1 MRFIIDILIG
11 NESHD
16 EIKLTQR
23 NIETALFLVYTDKT
37 KEKKYFR
44 YSRLLGTKLPFGFT
58 DRYAYR
64 IDIDTVRLLE
74 HIEDIK
80 FHKPDKN
87 GDFDYVFEDKYKKF
101 VWDSMRSSKTVTY
114 KSYDTDKGI
123 IYIYRYPYH
132 LEKYCMYG
140 TVFYNFD
147 WDNDKLVSL
156 AEVLSQLEG
165 VVPLTGS
172 TIYLELGNEE
182 NRELCEITFEPSF
195 MTYWIKYKV
204 LRR

>member
-1 MRFIIDILIG
+1 MRFVIDILIG

-16 EIKLTQR
+16 KIKLTQR
-23 NIETALFLVYTDKT
+23 NIETALFLVYNDKT
-37 KEKKYFR
+37 KEQKYFR
-44 YSRLLGTKLPFGFT
+44 YNRLLGTKLPFGFT
-58 DRYAYR
+58 DRYAYK

-74 HIEDIK
+74 HITDIK
-80 FHKPDKN
+80 FHKPDRN

-101 VWDSMRSSKTVTY
+101 VWDSMRSSKPVTY

-123 IYIYRYPYH
+123 IYIYRYLYY
-132 LEKYCMYG
+132 EKYCIYG

-147 WDNDKLVSL
+147 WDSDELVSL
-156 AEVLSQLEG
+156 AEVLRQVEG

-172 TIYLELGNEE
+172 PIYLELGNEE